1 MGLLRLRL
9 HFGGLALAAA
19 LLLPP
24 PAVADVASAVPAAL
38 GQADRATEA
47 FPATARSAAAD
58 AYRARRNK
66 PLWVDAPA
74 RAAAVRAALRA
85 ATTDGLNA
93 AVYLAPVEARA
104 AARGDQGQ
112 AALDVALTRALA
124 AYAHD
129 LWYGRVDPKIVD
141 ESLTRRHERLDL
153 AKFLASA
160 AAADA
165 AGLDRLIEGLR
176 PPHEQ
181 YGKLRRA
188 LAKLD
193 ANPGAGEKAIADGPI
208 IRPGMRD
215 PRVGP
220 VRERIEAEG
229 DWSDTDELAFAAP
242 NYGEGGDWQRYD
254 EGLTRAVRRYQR
266 SLALLD
272 DGLVG
277 GRTLWALNMDDRER
291 RRIVAENMERL
302 RWLPRRLEP
311 DHIVVN
317 MAGYDLTVIKGGR
330 QVMAM
335 KVVVGRPFRQTPIM
349 RSDITDLVL
358 NPYWNAPEKLAKEDL
373 FPKLRSN
380 PGYFAEKGYRVLAGW
395 SQSAPEVPLSSVDGV
410 RLTSPMGPV
419 RVRQDPGPK
428 NALGRIKFNMANQH
442 AIYLHDTPDRHLF
455 SRSARNFSS
464 GCIRLE
470 KPVELAELLL
480 LDQAQAWPP
489 ERLTAAIEVGET
501 RTVSL
506 RKRWPVYLL
515 YQTAWVDDAGELV
528 VRDDIYG
535 LRQATTAGAA
545 QRKDG

>member
-1 MGLLRLRL
+1 MRLSRLRL
-9 HFGGLALAAA
+9 CFGGLALVAA
-19 LLLPP
+19 LFLPP
-24 PAVADVASAVPAAL
+24 AANADVAAGVRIAL
-38 GQADRATEA
+38 AQVDRGADA
-47 FPATARSAAAD
+47 FPAAARAAAAE
-58 AYRARRNK
+58 AYRAQRNK
-66 PLWVDAPA
+66 PLWVGSPA
-74 RAAAVRAALRA
+74 RAAAVRAVLRA
-85 ATTDGLNA
+85 ASTDGLNA
-93 AVYLAPVEARA
+93 AAYLAPVEARWSG
-104 AARGDQGQ
+104 RGDAAQG
-112 AALDVALTRALA
+112 ALDVALTRALA
-124 AYAHD
+124 AYASD
-129 LWYGRVDPKIVD
+129 LWYGRPDPKVVD

-153 AKFLASA
+153 AKFLANA
-160 AAADA
+160 AAADT
-165 AGLDRLIEGLR
+165 AGLERLVAGLR

-181 YGKLRRA
+181 YAKLRQA
-188 LAKLD
+188 LVKLD
-193 ANPGAGEKAIADGPI
+193 SHPDAGEKAIADGPI

-220 VRERIEAEG
+220 MRVRIEAEG
-229 DWSDTDELAFAAP
+229 EWSDEEEMAFVAP
-242 NYGEGGDWQRYD
+242 NYGEGGDWERYD

-266 SLALLD
+266 RLALLD

-302 RWLPRRLEP
+302 RWLPRRLEGE
-311 DHIVVN
+311 HIVVN
-317 MAGYDLTVIKGGR
+317 MAGYDLTVFQGGR
-330 QVMAM
+330 QVMTM

-358 NPYWNAPEKLAKEDL
+358 NPFWNAPEKLAREDL

-395 SQSAPEVPLSSVDGV
+395 SQTAPEVPLASVDGV

-428 NALGRIKFNMANQH
+428 NALGRIKFNMANAH

-470 KPVELAELLL
+470 KPVALAELLL
-480 LDQAQAWPP
+480 ADQPQGWPP
-489 ERLTAAIEVGET
+489 ERLNAAIEVGET
-501 RTVSL
+501 RTVPL
-506 RKRWPVYLL
+506 RKRWPVYLV

-535 LRQATTAGAA
+535 LRATAAGSDK
-545 QRKDG
+545 QKEG